1 MADHNRLGKEGEDLA
16 VAWFTE
22 RGYQVLY
29 TNWRYSYHEIDLIAM
44 HNNVLHFIE
53 VKSRSSYSYG
63 FPEEKVTR
71 GKILRLFKA
80 ADEFLYRHPDYHDI
94 CFDILSI
101 IKPFG
106 KSAEY
111 YFIEDVYV

>member
-1 MADHNRLGKEGEDLA
+1 MADHNELGKEGEELA
-16 VAWFTE
+16 VAFFTE
-22 RGYQVLY
+22 KGYEVLY
-29 TNWRYSYHEIDLIAM
+29 TNWQFSHYEIDLIAM

-53 VKSRSSYSYG
+53 VKSRSSRWYG

-71 GKILRLFKA
+71 KKILSLFKA

-101 IKPFG
+101 VKPFN
-106 KSAEY
+106 KEAEY
-111 YFIEDVYV
+111 FLIEDVYV